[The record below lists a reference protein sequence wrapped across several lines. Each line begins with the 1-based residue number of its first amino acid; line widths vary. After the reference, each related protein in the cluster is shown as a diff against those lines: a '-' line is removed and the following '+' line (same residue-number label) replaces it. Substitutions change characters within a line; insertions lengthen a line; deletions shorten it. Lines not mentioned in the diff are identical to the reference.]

1 MRMAT
6 IDHVTTLALPVCVVG
21 ESKSFFLTFKFKY
34 NIWWFLPIEILYN
47 NFCLSWKYKYT

>member
-1 MRMAT
+1 MSTAT

-34 NIWWFLPIEILYN
+34 IIWWFLPIEILYN
-47 NFCLSWKYKYT
+47 NFCLTWKNKYT